1 MQASNRWSF
10 AMRSIKENVVIP
22 FKQPEQSPD
31 YGIYR
36 RVKSSHEPKVEGK
49 SHGKEQAVS
58 SGGIHERVFHRG
70 KMPGVY
76 GKFAVGGRIF
86 LPQMRLPPRLPAIQ
100 WSVSMCRMPQATLS
114 DSGTVLHKSH
124 MPLTPWFLAFYFVR

>member
-1 MQASNRWSF
+1 MGYTGEYNQAMKPR
-10 AMRSIKENVVIP
+10 I
-22 FKQPEQSPD
+22 
-31 YGIYR
+31 
-36 RVKSSHEPKVEGK
+36 EGTG
-49 SHGKEQAVS
+49 HGKEQAVS

-76 GKFAVGGRIF
+76 GKFAVGGRIC

-114 DSGTVLHKSH
+114 DSGNGASKEPYAADTVVSGILLCQSGQAGH
-124 MPLTPWFLAFYFVR
+124 LRRCADVDAGNDL